1 MNSTDEFLKDMQ
13 PLTYSILTQKNL
25 KLHKRALAI
34 LEMIETCETRITDYN
49 YYLSKPRSQYFL
61 STQDYYRKNVTR
73 HLAIK
78 QRLIIY
84 YADVMIRLTEPV
96 ISNAILLG
104 RISIDERGFAT
115 SY

>member
-13 PLTYSILTQKNL
+13 PITYSILTQKNL

-34 LEMIETCETRITDYN
+34 LEMIETCETRINDYN
-49 YYLSKPRSQYFL
+49 YYLNKPRSSYFL
-61 STQDYYRKNVTR
+61 STKDYYQKNVAR

-78 QRLIIY
+78 QRLISY
-84 YADVMIRLTEPV
+84 YADVMVRLTEPV
-96 ISNAILLG
+96 ICNAILLG
-104 RISIDERGFAT
+104 TISINERGFAT